1 MQEIFVKMFV
11 IDFTNDCKQKPRGSL
26 HHVEKTIYWIICC
39 LLHTIHFERR
49 SDSMNNYQNGVMP
62 YSECTVMDSN
72 HRTQMRADLQ
82 SAVVAA

>member
-1 MQEIFVKMFV
+1 MSAIK
-11 IDFTNDCKQKPRGSL
+11 N
-26 HHVEKTIYWIICC
+26 HVVNPKNHMENIGLYAAYYIQSFI
-39 LLHTIHFERR
+39 ERR

-72 HRTQMRADLQ
+72 HRTQMGADLQ